1 MATLMLKDYFR
12 RRTTLSGRARTT
24 MDQEP
29 IANAIKTLTDHI
41 RHHSHNTAWDIRHV
55 PTPIEIKAR
64 KDAIEATC
72 KKLDALGQHPDA
84 RFPDFKFLRHKLNS
98 HHFQCSLIFMP
109 WWTRF
114 KKPADWTRSKRNSP
128 AATAG
133 GPRNRAP
140 DRSPMSC
147 AAAKLPRQHAARLR
161 PVNRQP
167 RRRPGDEPDRI
178 AVDRDRLMAAQ
189 VR

>member
-72 KKLDALGQHPDA
+72 KKLDVLGQHPDA
-84 RFPDFKFLRHKLNS
+84 RFPDFEFLRHKLAQQS
-98 HHFQCSLIFMP
+98 SFPMLTHLHAVVDAFQ
-109 WWTRF
+109 
-114 KKPADWTRSKRNSP
+114 K
-128 AATAG
+128 AG
-133 GPRNRAP
+133 
-140 DRSPMSC
+140 
-147 AAAKLPRQHAARLR
+147 RLD
-161 PVNRQP
+161 PKQT
-167 RRRPGDEPDRI
+167 
-178 AVDRDRLMAAQ
+178 
-189 VR
+189 